1 MGLTRAWY
9 ALGHVRHR
17 GEACMN
23 IYVGGLSYDATEAD
37 LREAFEAFGTVA
49 SVNIIKDQVSGQSRG
64 FGFVEMPTAS
74 EAQAAISGLNGKEV
88 RGRTL
93 NVNEARP
100 RTDSRTERRPGG
112 SGSGQG
118 GGGQGG
124 RRRPF

>member
-1 MGLTRAWY
+1 
-9 ALGHVRHR
+9 
-17 GEACMN
+17 MN
-23 IYVGGLSYDATEAD
+23 IYVGGLSYEATEAD
-37 LREAFEAFGTVA
+37 LREAFEAFGAVT
-49 SVNIIKDQVSGQSRG
+49 SVNIIKDQFSGQSRG

-74 EAQAAISGLNGKEV
+74 EAQAAITGLNGQEL

-112 SGSGQG
+112 PSRGQS

-124 RRRPF
+124 RRRRF